1 MKVKLENVRGS
12 FIAAFTPTAGGEKD
26 PSKAVLKFRFTSIL
40 DKKANAV
47 DIKRLKDTIQAATI
61 EAYKK
66 AGKPV
71 GKGHELCL
79 REGSEYETADSTPE
93 SPKYM
98 DGYGP
103 DVMFVPSTNR
113 MAPTVYD
120 QQKVQLSVEDQDRI
134 QSGYYYNVL
143 LDIWVQDPAVLNPK
157 MDRSWGKRI
166 NATFLGCQ
174 LVKVGPTFSKA
185 AKASA
190 DDFSE
195 VPADTSVL
203 D

>member
-1 MKVKLENVRGS
+1 MKCKLSNVRGS
-12 FIAAFTPTAGGEKD
+12 FLACFTPTAGGEKD

-40 DKKANAV
+40 SKKNNAA
-47 DIKRLKDTIQAATI
+47 DIKLVEETIKKLLAETYTAKGKTIPKDF
-61 EAYKK
+61 KS
-66 AGKPV
+66 
-71 GKGHELCL
+71 CL
-79 REGSEYETADSTPE
+79 REGSDYEKDDGSA
-93 SPKYM
+93 M

-103 DVMFVPSTNR
+103 EVMFVPSTNKT
-113 MAPTVYD
+113 APAIYD
-120 QQKVQLSVEDQDRI
+120 QQKVQLTVEDQDRI
-134 QSGYYYNVL
+134 QSGYFYNVL
-143 LDIWVQDPAVLNPK
+143 LDIWVQDPKLNAK
-157 MDRSWGKRI
+157 FDASWGRRI

-174 LVKVGPTFSKA
+174 LVKVGPTFTKA